1 MEARLTN
8 AQLSKVTNTE
18 LHKAWHIFSL
28 LLRIGRPARPTELA
42 SRCNMFRASPSF
54 VEYLCSIPNSP
65 LFLTSDLF
73 VTISMVA
80 FVAFGKFIS
89 NLNIV
94 AVPRLGLRVSRPKR
108 IWDEVVR
115 TYYRKRKRLTSN
127 FEYMPDAKKGA
138 FLLPLK
144 ADKEDRVV
152 LASPNGIQSSCT
164 EVYIHRDDGMSSS
177 MNTQPVDLS
186 AMEVDSG
193 NLDNMMVT
201 TPLFINSDAG
211 QLGYGLNNI
220 EAKSKM
226 YTDIFV
232 NREQLG
238 YVYTPEFQ
246 HRFSNFAKFPH
257 IPKPITVERIVAC
270 MPHLEPPLLTGVMK
284 STVVG
289 IEAQIDEINSIS
301 RTNLNATSCL
311 EVDDRMIISPV
322 EFENFVH
329 NCKDTNVRTVEERI
343 VEGREE
349 ERLINCGSHKEEINN
364 IVLRID
370 STQMNMSPKDDLKR
384 KNMGCGD
391 MMPSPD
397 REKTTA
403 HMTSQGI
410 LSAAKLPVGKQQL
423 IKSPAKL
430 KIVRKDALNP
440 RLQVLCKTLENS
452 KVVGATTEQKQ
463 YKKDKK
469 SISMKQRF
477 EQNFGEK
484 TNKENRGNSKERRE
498 KSLSVTP
505 NNQQELKALPNFES
519 FIVEEEEGSGGYG
532 TVYRAQRKSDGI
544 TFAIKYPHANANRH
558 HVHNELK
565 MLERFGGKNFVIK
578 YEGSFKSGN
587 SDCLVL
593 EHVDHDR
600 PEVLKREIDVF
611 QLRWYGY
618 CMFRALSGLH
628 KQGIVHRDVKPGNF
642 LFSRKANKGYLIDFN
657 LAMDLHQ
664 KYANIDKSKEG
675 YDVRFNH
682 VPIPHAN
689 SLPPTKSRK
698 LLTAKFLEVVN
709 LEAEKGSRSL
719 SLPKTLKKK
728 AVDQAKALIDLGS
741 RNTIKSQG
749 ADGSGI
755 TSAKDATSTRTP
767 SAERLREPMPCQ
779 GRKELISLVQEA
791 MQGPNHEPVS
801 VPASKRKRVAAPPGK
816 VDRKLVYHTPMPLH
830 YTGIAVAGAGLLSNK
845 GDGKNKR
852 EGPCVGT
859 KGFRAPE
866 VLFRSSYQGAKVDM
880 WSAGVTLL
888 YLMIG
893 RTPFVGDP
901 EQNIKEI
908 AKLRGSEDL
917 WEVAKLHNRESSF
930 PSDLFDIQS
939 LPSMKLRDWCELNTK
954 RPDFLKVIP
963 RSLFDLVDK
972 CLMVNPRL
980 RINAEE
986 ALRHEFFAP
995 CHEGIRKQRQL
1006 RQGLNLGSGTHPLH
1020 IKSINENSPND
1031 LLIFRNAPRISTTS
1045 DLDKTVTGSGPKG
1058 PTINQDFIQRS
1069 S

>member
-8 AQLSKVTNTE
+8 SDLSRVTNTE

-28 LLRIGRPARPTELA
+28 LLRIGRPARPIELA
-42 SRCNMFRASPSF
+42 SRCNLFPASPSF

-65 LFLTSDLF
+65 LFFTSDLF
-73 VTISMVA
+73 VTISLVA
-80 FVAFGKFIS
+80 FVAFRNFVS
-89 NLNIV
+89 NSNIIT
-94 AVPRLGLRVSRPKR
+94 VPRIGLGVFKPKR
-108 IWDEVVR
+108 MWEEVVR
-115 TYYRKRKRLTSN
+115 TYYRKRKRLTSD
-127 FEYMPDAKKGA
+127 FEYLPLPDAKKRA
-138 FLLPLK
+138 FLPPMK
-144 ADKEDRVV
+144 ADKEDQVV
-152 LASPNGIQSSCT
+152 LASPNGIQNTCS
-164 EVYIHRDDGMSSS
+164 EVYIHINDGTGSS
-177 MNTQPVDLS
+177 MDTQPGDPSV
-186 AMEVDSG
+186 MEADSG
-193 NLDNMMVT
+193 NLNKVMVT
-201 TPLFINSDAG
+201 TSLSFNSDAG
-211 QLGYGLNNI
+211 TLGYGLKNI
-220 EAKSKM
+220 EDKRKM
-226 YTDIFV
+226 CTDMFV

-238 YVYTPEFQ
+238 YVYTPESECQ
-246 HRFSNFAKFPH
+246 HRFFNFAKFPH
-257 IPKPITVERIVAC
+257 IPNPITVERIMAC
-270 MPHLEPPLLTGVMK
+270 MPHSEPSLLTSVMENP
-284 STVVG
+284 VVG
-289 IEAQIDEINSIS
+289 REAQMDDINSIS
-301 RTNLNATSCL
+301 GTNLNATSCI

-322 EFENFVH
+322 ESENVVH

-343 VEGREE
+343 VESQEAE
-349 ERLINCGSHKEEINN
+349 LLIDCGSHKGDIDN
-364 IVLRID
+364 IVLPID
-370 STQMNMSPKDDLKR
+370 STQMNMPPKDDLKR

-403 HMTSQGI
+403 HTMSQAI
-410 LSAAKLPVGKQQL
+410 LSAAKLPVGKKQL

-430 KIVRKDALNP
+430 KTVQMDALNP
-440 RLQVLCKTLENS
+440 RLQVLCQTLENS
-452 KVVGATTEQKQ
+452 KAVGATTEQQQ
-463 YKKDKK
+463 YKRDKK
-469 SISMKQRF
+469 SISMKQKF
-477 EQNFGEK
+477 EQNCGEK
-484 TNKENRGNSKERRE
+484 MHTKENRGNSKEKRE
-498 KSLSVTP
+498 KSLAITL

-532 TVYRAQRKSDGI
+532 TVYRAQRKNDGI

-618 CMFRALSGLH
+618 CMFRALLGLH
-628 KQGIVHRDVKPGNF
+628 KPGIVHRDVKPGNF
-642 LFSRKANKGYLIDFN
+642 LFSRKVNKGYLIDFN

-664 KYANIDKSKEG
+664 KYGNIDKSKVG

-682 VPIPHAN
+682 VPVPHAK

-698 LLTAKFLEVVN
+698 LATAKFLEEVN
-709 LEAEKGSRSL
+709 QEAGKGSRSL
-719 SLPKTLKKK
+719 SLPKNLKKK
-728 AVDQAKALIDLGS
+728 AVDQAKASIDLGS
-741 RNTIKSQG
+741 RSKIKSQG

-767 SAERLREPMPCQ
+767 SAERLREPMPSQ

-791 MQGPNHEPVS
+791 MQGPNHETVS

-816 VDRKLVYHTPMPLH
+816 VDRKLVYLTPMPLH
-830 YTGIAVAGAGLLSNK
+830 YTGIAVAGAGLQSNK

-866 VLFRSSYQGAKVDM
+866 VLFRSPYQGPKVDI

-893 RTPFVGDP
+893 RTPFAGDP

-908 AKLRGSEDL
+908 AKLKGNEDL

-930 PSDLFDIQS
+930 PTELFDIQS
-939 LPSMKLRDWCELNTK
+939 LPSMKLRDWCKLNTK
-954 RPDFLKVIP
+954 RPDFLEVIP

-980 RINAEE
+980 RISAEE
-986 ALRHEFFAP
+986 ALRHDFFAP
-995 CHEGIRKQRQL
+995 CHEGIRKQRLL
-1006 RQGLNLGSGTHPLH
+1006 RQGLSLDSGTHPL
-1020 IKSINENSPND
+1020 N
-1031 LLIFRNAPRISTTS
+1031 RQS
-1045 DLDKTVTGSGPKG
+1045 DL
-1058 PTINQDFIQRS
+1058 
-1069 S
+1069 